1 MDEDGRAQL
10 SIFIRNADSVTYKPR
25 EEFAFIRTSRTAKTS
40 EPIMIKSD
48 SMFFLKK
55 IDQTKIYF
63 PGLDGVNAMSR

>member
-40 EPIMIKSD
+40 EPIMIKSE
-48 SMFFLKK
+48 SMFF
-55 IDQTKIYF
+55 F
-63 PGLDGVNAMSR
+63 